1 MKNSENIF
9 WKIIS
14 ALFNPIAAPLWAVV
28 LYYASAQR
36 PFTLIEAVY
45 TAGVVA
51 MATIAIPVPVMLV
64 LKGAGKIESLGLR
77 NAYERRLPLLM
88 ICILLMA
95 ALRFYLIGR
104 VSPEVTLCLAAA
116 TASLFITYIS
126 LYWDKISL
134 HAMGISGLVCFMFML
149 MYKWGWPLSA
159 ALPVAAVMLAVY
171 DIVVM
176 ARMELGRHNWRQII
190 LGTIVGGVPQ
200 VLAFALL
207 YQGGGRF

>member
-1 MKNSENIF
+1 
-9 WKIIS
+9 
-14 ALFNPIAAPLWAVV
+14 
-28 LYYASAQR
+28 
-36 PFTLIEAVY
+36 
-45 TAGVVA
+45 
-51 MATIAIPVPVMLV
+51 
-64 LKGAGKIESLGLR
+64 
-77 NAYERRLPLLM
+77 
-88 ICILLMA
+88 
-95 ALRFYLIGR
+95 
-104 VSPEVTLCLAAA
+104 
-116 TASLFITYIS
+116 
-126 LYWDKISL
+126 
-134 HAMGISGLVCFMFML
+134 MGISGLVCFMFML

>member
-1 MKNSENIF
+1 MYPAYGGAEVLPDRTRIAGSNPMPCRRHRIAFYNIYF
-9 WKIIS
+9 
-14 ALFNPIAAPLWAVV
+14 PV
-28 LYYASAQR
+28 LGQ
-36 PFTLIEAVY
+36 
-45 TAGVVA
+45 
-51 MATIAIPVPVMLV
+51 
-64 LKGAGKIESLGLR
+64 
-77 NAYERRLPLLM
+77 
-88 ICILLMA
+88 
-95 ALRFYLIGR
+95 
-104 VSPEVTLCLAAA
+104 
-116 TASLFITYIS
+116 
-126 LYWDKISL
+126 DKP
-134 HAMGISGLVCFMFML
+134 ACNGQSGLVCFMFML